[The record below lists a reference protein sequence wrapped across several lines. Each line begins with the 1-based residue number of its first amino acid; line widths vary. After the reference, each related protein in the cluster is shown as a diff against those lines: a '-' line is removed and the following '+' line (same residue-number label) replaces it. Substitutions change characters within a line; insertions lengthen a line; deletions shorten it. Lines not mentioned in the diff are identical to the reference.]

1 MNTDEGGCEDEM
13 EWLMEETGTPT
24 REPQENGHITTKP
37 VSADA
42 LRSFSLD
49 EQDSEDEVLTVPG
62 VRIAP
67 SSSTSSRLQSAFLKA
82 ESDEDLVGLLV
93 DTRSRNKT
101 RYSNRNQR
109 KPQPD
114 PDDSDE
120 DLLKVWERQAT
131 QTELLNVFATTLQLF
146 SCSILC
152 FLKGNLSV
160 SCLRDSFQEQ
170 VGRFVH

>member
-1 MNTDEGGCEDEM
+1 MNTDEDGCEDET

-67 SSSTSSRLQSAFLKA
+67 SSSTSSRLPSALLKS

-101 RYSNRNQR
+101 RYSDRNQR

-120 DLLKVWERQAT
+120 DLLKV
-131 QTELLNVFATTLQLF
+131 
-146 SCSILC
+146 
-152 FLKGNLSV
+152 
-160 SCLRDSFQEQ
+160 
-170 VGRFVH
+170 